1 MQQQTYRK
9 VFNLDKKKRFK
20 NLYISLVIE
29 QGQAMSEELN
39 ELFEYLLLNEFND
52 NPEKMSDFIQSIV
65 DENTEVEPS
74 ELEILRQENEEL
86 KQRQE
91 MAEEAILS
99 LSDMLLSR

>member
-91 MAEEAILS
+91 MTEEALLA